1 MFAVFDRS
9 DPASKEITSLS
20 FIDFIRS
27 RGRGDARLLTGS
39 FVAVLIAATVIAG
52 GPIYLRALE
61 KIGVTDV
68 VREVGPFNKNVI
80 INSNWVPLEAT
91 EAGEATEIVQAL
103 TDEQIGSFYDS
114 TSFRIKSR
122 SHFWNVNGGR
132 PLTAPLSSRSFFQ
145 TMTGIESEIVY
156 LEGRHPTDQVEVVDG
171 VRIIESSIN
180 HDRVER
186 KHGNEIITLKI
197 GDVIEAVSEP
207 RGIGTV
213 MVRITGIFRAI
224 DERSPFWLGFPTAIL
239 RPSPPLEFGGRDL
252 PLVLHTTWDANVR
265 GVGPSNAGLPADF
278 NWVFFTNVEKLN
290 NASTA
295 DMIQRLTTLED
306 NIAKQVVRPSVI
318 TNLEP
323 SFKRLEEKITF
334 VRIPMFLLAALTVV
348 IVVYYL
354 LLVSGLLSTRRESE
368 TVMLRSRG
376 LSVAQILR
384 FEALEALLL
393 IGVPVLV
400 APIIAAIG
408 VWQMGRLPVFDQ
420 ITNGGTL
427 DVELTWVAWVYSAA
441 TGLAAMV
448 VILAPVLLAAR
459 GGVVSEHSSRS
470 RPDRP
475 PLFQRYYLDILFLAL
490 GGLIWW
496 ELNSRGS
503 VVSSSRDGGQEADF
517 TLLFAPAIFLIVVAL
532 VFLRVF
538 PLLAKFVASIASRSG
553 SASISIG
560 FWRLGRRPY
569 WYSWPIIL
577 LVLTGGLGVLAGTLA
592 STLERSS
599 REQVLYDTGADLH
612 VLPAGANQ
620 IISEEQRADV
630 QAVDG
635 VETATLAL
643 RRQAIV
649 GTTNSGPAFQL
660 LAVDAIEFPQVGWVR
675 EDFASQDIR
684 TLLEQ
689 INVQVKPDPILLP
702 VGVERLSM
710 WARQEPF
717 VNDHFLW
724 MILRGAEGRTVTAT
738 MGQIEGEWTN
748 QSAEVTDNLIH
759 PVELVSIQTF
769 MQAGGDGG
777 TPTTLRFD
785 DLVASGP
792 GFDELVISFDDAGLW
807 TGLPTSNGLDTV
819 YSLEP
824 EPSGIGDPGRNNA
837 VVTLDRGTNGGIRGI
852 YRTAT
857 AGPLPV
863 IASESFLAETN
874 SHIGGPFVANIGGG
888 FVPLV
893 IVETLRF
900 FPTLDSRRDPFV
912 VADVNSLL
920 DFLALRGLR
929 EVGANELFAS
939 IAVDDIE
946 RHSEIRNEVRGIFR
960 SGQIIDRQAL
970 LVDTTVDPLAVAG
983 WRGMGVVAL
992 ILAGIAT
999 TLGYITYLSA
1009 HSKST
1014 EHDSAYMRAI
1024 GLSRSEFLRIII
1036 IEHALVGTLGI
1047 VLGILTGL
1055 GISRIAM
1062 DSMAFTETGDRLLPP
1077 FILQINWLPVGIVLA
1092 VTVVTASVILV
1103 GLLRSYPRLPLHV
1116 LTRTGS

>member
-1 MFAVFDRS
+1 M
-9 DPASKEITSLS
+9 
-20 FIDFIRS
+20 
-27 RGRGDARLLTGS
+27 
-39 FVAVLIAATVIAG
+39 LIAATVVAG

-68 VREVGPFNKNVI
+68 VNDIGPFNKNVI
-80 INSNWVPLEAT
+80 VNSNWVPLDAT
-91 EAGEATEIVQAL
+91 EANEATATVQQLA
-103 TDEQIGSFYDS
+103 DEQIGPFYDT

-122 SHFWNVNGGR
+122 SHFWNVNGKR
-132 PLTAPLSSRSFFQ
+132 PLTAPLSSRAFFQ
-145 TMTGIESEIVY
+145 TLTGVESEIFY
-156 LEGRHPTDQVEVVDG
+156 LEGRHPTDDVEIVDG
-171 VRIIESSIN
+171 VRIVEASIN
-180 HDRVER
+180 RDRVER
-186 KHGNEIITLKI
+186 KHGNEIITLHV

-213 MVRITGIFRAI
+213 MVKITGIFRAQ

-239 RPSPPLEFGGRDL
+239 RPSPPQEFGGRDL
-252 PLVLHTTWDANVR
+252 PLVLHTTWDANIR

-290 NASTA
+290 NSSTG

-306 NIAKQVVRPSVI
+306 EIAKQIVRPSVI

-354 LLVSGLLSTRRESE
+354 LLVSGLLSTRRQSE

-393 IGVPVLV
+393 IGIPVIVAPLV
-400 APIIAAIG
+400 AALG

-427 DVELTWVAWVYSAA
+427 DVELSWLAWAYSAG
-441 TGLAAMV
+441 TGLAAMI

-459 GGVVSEHSSRS
+459 GGVVSEQTSRS

-496 ELNSRGS
+496 ELISRGS
-503 VVSSSRDGGQEADF
+503 VVSSSRDGGQQADF

-538 PLLAKFVASIASRSG
+538 PLLAKLVSSVASRSG
-553 SASISIG
+553 SASISVG

-577 LVLTGGLGVLAGTLA
+577 LVLTGGLGILAGTLA

-599 REQVLYDTGADLH
+599 QEQVLYETGADIH
-612 VLPAGANQ
+612 VLPAGTNQ
-620 IISEEQRADV
+620 IISTEQRDEV

-635 VETATLAL
+635 VNVATLAM
-643 RRQAIV
+643 RRNAIV
-649 GTTNSGPAFQL
+649 GTTNSGPEFQL
-660 LAVDAIEFPQVGWVR
+660 LAVNALEFPQVGWVR

-689 INVQVKPDPILLP
+689 INVQVKPEPILLP

-710 WARQEPF
+710 WATQTPF

-724 MILRGAEGRTVTAT
+724 LILRGADDRTVTAT
-738 MGQIEGEWTN
+738 MGQINGEWVQ
-748 QSAEVTDNLIH
+748 QSAEVADNLTH
-759 PVELVSIQTF
+759 PIELVSIQTF

-777 TPTTLRFD
+777 TPTTLKMD
-785 DLVASGP
+785 DLVAIGP
-792 GFDELVISFDDAGLW
+792 GFEETVISFDDPGLW
-807 TGLPTSNGLDTV
+807 TGLPTSNGLDTI
-819 YSLEP
+819 YTLEP
-824 EPSGIGDPGRNNA
+824 EPAGVGEPGANNA
-837 VVTLDRGTNGGIRGI
+837 TVSLDRGTNGGIRGI

-863 IASESFLAETN
+863 IASETFLSETN
-874 SHIGGPFVANIGGG
+874 SRIGAPFVANIGGG

-893 IVETLRF
+893 IVESLRF
-900 FPTLDSRRDPFV
+900 FPTLDSDREPFV
-912 VADVNSLL
+912 VADVTSLL
-920 DFLALRGLR
+920 DFLGLRGLR

-939 IAVDDIE
+939 IEVD
-946 RHSEIRNEVRGIFR
+946 RHLEIRNEIRGIFR
-960 SGQIIDRQAL
+960 SGRIIDRQEML
-970 LVDTTVDPLAVAG
+970 LDTTVDPLAVAG
-983 WRGMGVVAL
+983 WRGMGVVAI

-1024 GLSRSEFLRIII
+1024 GLSRAEFLRIVI
-1036 IEHALVGTLGI
+1036 IEHALIGVVGI
-1047 VLGILTGL
+1047 ILGILTGI

-1077 FILQINWLPVGIVLA
+1077 FILQIDWIPVVIVLA
-1092 VTVVTASVILV
+1092 ITVVTASVILA
-1103 GLLRSYPRLPLHV
+1103 GILRSYPRLPLHV

>member
-1 MFAVFDRS
+1 M
-9 DPASKEITSLS
+9 
-20 FIDFIRS
+20 
-27 RGRGDARLLTGS
+27 
-39 FVAVLIAATVIAG
+39 LIAATVVAG

-68 VREVGPFNKNVI
+68 VSDVGPFNKNVI
-80 INSNWVPLEAT
+80 VNSNWVPLEFT
-91 EAGEATEIVQAL
+91 EAEESTETVQQLA
-103 TDEQIGSFYDS
+103 DEQIGSFYDR

-122 SHFWNVNGGR
+122 PHFWNINGEPPR
-132 PLTAPLSSRSFFQ
+132 TAPLSSRAFFQ
-145 TMTGIESEIVY
+145 TLTGVETEIIY
-156 LEGRHPTDQVEVVDG
+156 LEGRHPTDEVEVVDG
-171 VRIIESSIN
+171 VRIVEASIN

-186 KHGNEIITLKI
+186 KHGNEFITLNV
-197 GDVIEAVSEP
+197 GDLVEAVSEP

-213 MVRITGIFRAI
+213 MVKITGIFRAV
-224 DERSPFWLGFPTAIL
+224 DESSQFWLGFPTAIL

-252 PLVLHTTWDANVR
+252 PLVLHTTWDANLR

-295 DMIQRLTTLED
+295 DMINRLTTLED
-306 NIAKQVVRPSVI
+306 NIAKQIVRPSVI

-376 LSVAQILR
+376 LSVTQILR

-393 IGVPVLV
+393 IGLPVLI
-400 APIIAAIG
+400 APLIAALG

-427 DVELTWVAWVYSAA
+427 DVELTWKAWVYSAG

-459 GGVVSEHSSRS
+459 GGVVSEQASRS

-475 PLFQRYYLDILFLAL
+475 PLFQRYYLDILFLVL

-538 PLLAKFVASIASRSG
+538 PLLAKLVSSVASRSG
-553 SASISIG
+553 SASISVG

-592 STLERSS
+592 STLERSA
-599 REQVLYDTGADLH
+599 REQVLYETGADIH
-612 VLPAGANQ
+612 VLPAGTNQ
-620 IISEEQRADV
+620 IISEEMRDEV
-630 QAVDG
+630 QAVEG
-635 VETATLAL
+635 VEVATLAM
-643 RRQAIV
+643 RRGSTV
-649 GTTNSGPAFQL
+649 GTTNSGPEFQM
-660 LAVDAIEFPQVGWVR
+660 LAVDAIEFPKVGWVR
-675 EDFASQDIR
+675 DDFSDQDIR

-689 INVQVKPDPILLP
+689 INVQVKPAPILLP
-702 VGVERLSM
+702 EGVESLSI
-710 WARQEPF
+710 WAKQEPF

-724 MILRGAEGRTVTAT
+724 IILRGALGRTVTAT
-738 MGQIEGEWTN
+738 MGQIEGEWTL
-748 QSAEVTDNLIH
+748 QTASVTDSITH
-759 PVELVSIQTF
+759 PIELVSIQTF

-777 TPTTLRFD
+777 TPTTLSMD
-785 DLVASGP
+785 DLVAIGP
-792 GFDELVISFDDAGLW
+792 GYEESVISFDEAGLW
-807 TGLPTSNGLDTV
+807 TGLPTSNGLDTI
-819 YSLEP
+819 YSIEP
-824 EPSGIGDPGRNNA
+824 EQPGVGAPGSNNA
-837 VVTLDRGTNGGIRGI
+837 VVTVDRGTNSGIRGI

-863 IASESFLAETN
+863 IASETFLAETN
-874 SHIGGPFVANIGGG
+874 SRIGAPFVVNIGGG
-888 FVPLV
+888 FVPV
-893 IVETLRF
+893 EIVEMLRF
-900 FPTLDSRRDPFV
+900 FPTLDSQRDPFII
-912 VADVNSLL
+912 ADVNSLL

-939 IAVDDIE
+939 IDTD
-946 RHSEIRNEVRGIFR
+946 RHNDIRNEIRGVFR
-960 SGQIIDRQAL
+960 SGRIIDRQEL
-970 LVDTTVDPLAVAG
+970 LLDTTVDPLAVAG

-1014 EHDSAYMRAI
+1014 EHDTAYLRAI
-1024 GLSRSEFLRIII
+1024 GLSRAEFLRIVI
-1036 IEHALVGTLGI
+1036 IEHALIGTLGI
-1047 VLGILTGL
+1047 ILGILTGL
-1055 GISRIAM
+1055 GVSRIAM

-1077 FILQINWLPVGIVLA
+1077 FILQIDWLPVGIVLA
-1092 VTVVTASVILV
+1092 VTVVTATVILA
-1103 GLLRSYPRLPLHV
+1103 GFLRSYPRLPLHV

>member
-1 MFAVFDRS
+1 M
-9 DPASKEITSLS
+9 
-20 FIDFIRS
+20 
-27 RGRGDARLLTGS
+27 
-39 FVAVLIAATVIAG
+39 LIAATVVAG

-68 VREVGPFNKNVI
+68 VNDVGPFNKNVI
-80 INSNWVPLEAT
+80 VNSNWVPLEAA
-91 EAGEATEIVQAL
+91 EANEATGIVEGLAE
-103 TDEQIGSFYDS
+103 DQIGPFYDS
-114 TSFRIKSR
+114 TSYRIKSR
-122 SHFWNVNGGR
+122 PHFWNVNGER
-132 PLTAPLSSRSFFQ
+132 PLTAPLSSRAFFQ

-156 LEGRHPTDQVEVVDG
+156 QEGRHPTDAIEIVDG
-171 VRIIESSIN
+171 VRIIEASIN
-180 HDRVER
+180 RDRVER
-186 KHGNEIITLKI
+186 KHGNEIITLKV

-213 MVRITGIFRAI
+213 MVKITGIFRAV
-224 DERSPFWLGFPTAIL
+224 DENSQFWLGFPTAIL

-252 PLVLHTTWDANVR
+252 PLVLHTTWDASLS

-295 DMIQRLTTLED
+295 DMISRLTTLED
-306 NIAKQVVRPSVI
+306 EIAKKIVRPSVI

-376 LSVAQILR
+376 LSVLQILR

-393 IGVPVLV
+393 IGLPVLV
-400 APIIAAIG
+400 APLIAAVG

-427 DVELTWVAWVYSAA
+427 DVELTWLAWAYAAA
-441 TGLAAMV
+441 TGIAAMV

-459 GGVVSEHSSRS
+459 GGVVSEHTSRS

-475 PLFQRYYLDILFLAL
+475 PLFQRYYLDILFLVL

-532 VFLRVF
+532 VFLRIF
-538 PLLAKFVASIASRSG
+538 PLLARLVSSIASRSG
-553 SASISIG
+553 SASISVG

-599 REQVLYDTGADLH
+599 REQVLYDTGSDIR
-612 VLPAGANQ
+612 VLPAGTNQ
-620 IISEEQRADV
+620 IISQAQAAQV

-635 VETATLAL
+635 IDTATLAL
-643 RRQAIV
+643 RRGGVV
-649 GTTNSGPAFQL
+649 GTTGAGPEFQM
-660 LAVDAIEFPQVGWVR
+660 LAVNALEFPQVGWLR
-675 EDFASQDIR
+675 EDFADQDIR
-684 TLLEQ
+684 PLLER
-689 INVQVKPDPILLP
+689 INVQVKPEPILLP
-702 VGVERLSM
+702 VGVESLEI
-710 WARQEPF
+710 WAKQEPF

-738 MGQIEGEWTN
+738 MGQIGGEWAAQT
-748 QSAEVTDNLIH
+748 AVVADNLVH

-777 TPTTLRFD
+777 TPTTLYLD
-785 DLVASGP
+785 DLVAIGP
-792 GFDELVISFDDAGLW
+792 GIEETVISFDAPGLW
-807 TGLPTSNGLDTV
+807 TGLPTSNGLDTT
-819 YSLEP
+819 YSIQP
-824 EPSGIGDPGRNNA
+824 EPSGVGAPGTNNA

-863 IASESFLAETN
+863 IASETFLSETN
-874 SHIGGPFVANIGGG
+874 SRIGAPFVVNIGGG
-888 FVPLV
+888 FVPV
-893 IVETLRF
+893 EIVESLRF
-900 FPTLDSRRDPFV
+900 FPTLDSQREPFI
-912 VADVNSLL
+912 VADITSLL
-920 DFLALRGLR
+920 DFLGLRGLR

-939 IAVDDIE
+939 IEPDQID
-946 RHSEIRNEVRGIFR
+946 RHAEIRNEVRGVFR
-960 SGQIIDRQAL
+960 AGRIIDRQQL
-970 LVDTTVDPLAVAG
+970 LQNTTVDPLAVAG

-1024 GLSRSEFLRIII
+1024 GLSTGEFLRIVI
-1036 IEHALVGTLGI
+1036 IEHALVGTIGI
-1047 VLGILTGL
+1047 ILGILTGI

-1092 VTVVTASVILV
+1092 ITVVTATVILI
-1103 GLLRSYPRLPLHV
+1103 GLLRGYPRLPLHV

>member
-1 MFAVFDRS
+1 M
-9 DPASKEITSLS
+9 
-20 FIDFIRS
+20 
-27 RGRGDARLLTGS
+27 
-39 FVAVLIAATVIAG
+39 AVLIAATVVAG

-61 KIGVTDV
+61 KIGVSDV
-68 VREVGPFNKNVI
+68 VNDIGPFNRNVI
-80 INSNWVPLEAT
+80 VNSNWVPLEAA
-91 EAGEATEIVQAL
+91 EADESTEIVQTLA
-103 TDEQIGSFYDS
+103 DEEIGPFVDR

-122 SHFWNVNGGR
+122 SHFWNVNGEP
-132 PLTAPLSSRSFFQ
+132 PLTAPLSSRAFFQ
-145 TMTGIESEIVY
+145 TMTGLESEVLYI
-156 LEGRHPTDQVEVVDG
+156 EGRHPTDDIEIVDG
-171 VRIIESSIN
+171 VRIIEASIN
-180 HDRVER
+180 RDRVER
-186 KHGNEIITLKI
+186 KHGNEIITLQV

-213 MVRITGIFRAI
+213 KVRITGIFRAI
-224 DERSPFWLGFPTAIL
+224 DEGSVFWLGFPTAIL

-278 NWVFFTNVEKLN
+278 NWVFFTNVDKLN
-290 NASTA
+290 DASTA
-295 DMIQRLTTLED
+295 DMIDRLTRLED
-306 NIAKQVVRPSVI
+306 EIAKEIVRQSVI
-318 TNLEP
+318 SNLEP
-323 SFKRLEEKITF
+323 SFIRLEEKITF

-376 LSVAQILR
+376 LSVLQILR
-384 FEALEALLL
+384 FEALETLLL

-400 APIIAAIG
+400 APLIAAVG

-420 ITNGGTL
+420 ITGGGTL
-427 DVELTWVAWVYSAA
+427 DVELTWVAWVYSAG
-441 TGLAAMV
+441 TGIVAMI

-459 GGVVSEHSSRS
+459 RGVVSEQASRS

-475 PLFQRYYLDILFLAL
+475 PLFQRYYLDVLFLVL

-503 VVSSSRDGGQEADF
+503 VVSSSRDGGREADF

-538 PLLAKFVASIASRSG
+538 PILAKIVSAVASRSG
-553 SASISIG
+553 SASVSVG

-599 REQVLYDTGADLH
+599 VEQVLYETGADIH
-612 VLPAGANQ
+612 VIPSGVNQ
-620 IISEEQRADV
+620 TVSSAQLAEV
-630 QAVDG
+630 QAIDG
-635 VETATLAL
+635 VNVATIAM
-643 RRQAIV
+643 RRGATV
-649 GTTNSGPAFQL
+649 GTTNSGPEFQM
-660 LAVDAIEFPQVGWVR
+660 LAVDAIEFPRVGWVR
-675 EDFASQDIR
+675 EDFANQDIR
-684 TLLEQ
+684 SLLEQ
-689 INVQVKPDPILLP
+689 INVQVKPEPIFLP
-702 VGVERLSM
+702 VGTERLSI
-710 WARQEPF
+710 WAKQEPF

-724 MILRGAEGRTVTAT
+724 MILAGSEERTVTAT
-738 MGQIEGEWTN
+738 MGQIQGEWSV
-748 QSAEVTDNLIH
+748 QEVEIPDNLVH
-759 PVELVSIQTF
+759 PIELISIQTF

-777 TPTTLRFD
+777 TPTTLSID
-785 DLVASGP
+785 DLMASGP
-792 GFDELVISFDDAGLW
+792 GFEETVISFDDAGLW
-807 TGLPTSNGLDTV
+807 TGLPTSNGLDTI
-819 YSLEP
+819 YSIEP
-824 EPSGIGDPGRNNA
+824 EEPGVGDPGRSNA
-837 VVTLDRGTNGGIRGI
+837 VISLDRGTNGGIRGI

-863 IASESFLAETN
+863 IASETFLSETA
-874 SHIGGPFVANIGGG
+874 SRIGAPFVANVGGG

-893 IVETLRF
+893 VVESLRF
-900 FPTLDSRRDPFV
+900 FPTLDSQREPFI
-912 VADVNSLL
+912 VADVTSLL
-920 DFLALRGLR
+920 DFLGLRGLR
-929 EVGANELFAS
+929 EIGANELFAS
-939 IAVDDIE
+939 IDTE
-946 RHSEIRNEVRGIFR
+946 RHAEIRNEIRGVFR
-960 SGQIIDRQAL
+960 AGRIIDRQEL
-970 LVDTTVDPLAVAG
+970 LLDTTVDPLAVAG

-1024 GLSRSEFLRIII
+1024 GLSRSEFLRIVV
-1036 IEHALVGTLGI
+1036 IEHALVGALGI

-1062 DSMAFTETGDRLLPP
+1062 NSMAFTETGDRLLPP
-1077 FILQINWLPVGIVLA
+1077 FILQIDWLPVGVVLA
-1092 VTVVTASVILV
+1092 FTVVTASVILV

-1116 LTRTGS
+1116 LTRTGG